1 MQIQSTAQSK
11 NTQKFCFGFQ
21 SKNVYIIYFIYIKQT
36 KVKIINYLRKKLSLI
51 RHSHNANITIEVFC
65 S

>member
-36 KVKIINYLRKKLSLI
+36 KGKIINYLRKKRVSSDTHTMQTSPL
-51 RHSHNANITIEVFC
+51 RYFVP
-65 S
+65 

>member
-1 MQIQSTAQSK
+1 MQIKSTAQSK

-36 KVKIINYLRKKLSLI
+36 KGKIINYLRKK
-51 RHSHNANITIEVFC
+51 HESHPTLTQC
-65 S
+65 KHHH